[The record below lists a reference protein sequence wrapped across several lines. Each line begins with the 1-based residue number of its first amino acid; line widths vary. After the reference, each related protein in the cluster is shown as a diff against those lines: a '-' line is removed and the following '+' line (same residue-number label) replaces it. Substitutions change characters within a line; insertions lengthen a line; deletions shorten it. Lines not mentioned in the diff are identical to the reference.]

1 MKAGAS
7 WRGGGGGGGVAAKN
21 TFKIGGGPSVVLSSG
36 RSTPQTLNSSFI
48 SAFIT
53 VRVLSSSSTF
63 SRLWGF
69 FFLFP
74 PQRRIQTSKH
84 LVQGLKKGF
93 RCCSFRSM
101 FSRAG
106 IYSMFLVLLGY
117 NDEQTTTGGAFL

>member
-53 VRVLSSSSTF
+53 VHVLSSSATF
-63 SRLWGF
+63 SCLWVF
-69 FFLFP
+69 FFLIP
-74 PQRRIQTSKH
+74 SSKEDPSIKTPGSRFEKRLSLL
-84 LVQGLKKGF
+84 LVQINVFK
-93 RCCSFRSM
+93 
-101 FSRAG
+101 SRYC
-106 IYSMFLVLLGY
+106 IYDLGSSWL
-117 NDEQTTTGGAFL
+117 Q